1 MLLDIHSLTPFD
13 NAGGIADGDVPVFD
27 MAGISIKH
35 LKVIV
40 ISTLIAALKYVQ
52 DNHCLRL
59 KHIHVIN
66 CIPIIEKFMK
76 LIKPLLKRNIFD
88 MVIFVIIWNF
98 IKK

>member
-1 MLLDIHSLTPFD
+1 MLLDIHAVTPFD

-27 MAGISIKH
+27 MAGITLKH

-40 ISTLIAALKYVQ
+40 ISSLVAALRYVQ

-66 CIPIIEKFMK
+66 CVPIIEKIMK
-76 LIKPLLKRNIFD
+76 LIKPLLKKDIFD
-88 MVIFVIIWNF
+88 MVI
-98 IKK
+98 